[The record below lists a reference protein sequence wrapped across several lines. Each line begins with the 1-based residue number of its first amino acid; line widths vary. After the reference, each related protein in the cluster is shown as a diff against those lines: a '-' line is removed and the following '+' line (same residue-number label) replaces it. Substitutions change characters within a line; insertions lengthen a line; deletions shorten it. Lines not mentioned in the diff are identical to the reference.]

1 MTGEGVILQK
11 LFSAYERG
19 RSGALVKLK
28 VRRRRGREGRREAGG
43 EKE

>member
-28 VRRRRGREGRREAGG
+28 VRRRGREGRREAGG